1 MGKNGRPGATL
12 DDYLYWQERL
22 ENREAS
28 GLSIDEFCVAEAVSR
43 STFYR
48 WRQRLRE
55 GIPDSVREEGEVP
68 TLADL
73 AEPKFL
79 PVSLT
84 ASPVEINCPTGA
96 SVRLPVGVGEAVLV
110 KVVEAVGAL
119 RPRAFIMINLPLSDV
134 RIFLCTTP
142 IKMQLQFRHLDG
154 PGPDGVRPGSLVG
167 PLVPVL
173 QP

>member
-1 MGKNGRPGATL
+1 VGKPGRPGPTL

-22 ENREAS
+22 ENRAAS

-48 WRQRLRE
+48 WAQRLRE
-55 GIPDSVREEGEVP
+55 GIPDAVREEGKIP
-68 TLADL
+68 TLAEL

-84 ASPVEINCPTGA
+84 ASPVEIKLPNGG
-96 SVRLPVGVGEAVLV
+96 SVRLPVGVGDAVLV

-119 RPRAFIMINLPLSDV
+119 RPRPS
-134 RIFLCTTP
+134 
-142 IKMQLQFRHLDG
+142 
-154 PGPDGVRPGSLVG
+154 S
-167 PLVPVL
+167 
-173 QP
+173 